1 MKKITIVTP
10 VFNGEKYIEATIKSV
25 INQSYKNLEYIVVDG
40 GSTDNTKNIIEKYK
54 DKIDNIIF
62 QKDNSMYEAIETG
75 FSKSTGEYLHWLNS
89 DDYLL
94 DNNSVSRLMEV
105 LNKKNY
111 QWVICKISIA
121 KLNRKPKVY
130 FPLIYP
136 RFIIKK
142 GLANNCFW
150 GFIQQENTVFS
161 RNIYQKVEGVNSKF
175 KMAGDYD
182 LWKRFAKYISLK
194 TINISYA
201 CHRKSENQ
209 LTDLNKYYKEINR
222 KRCKFNLFYP
232 VRFIYSLILYPFI

>member
-25 INQSYKNLEYIVVDG
+25 INQSYKNLEYIVCNG

-62 QKDNSMYEAIETG
+62 QKDNSMYEAIDDWFLKINWRIFAKED
-75 FSKSTGEYLHWLNS
+75 N

-121 KLNRKPKVY
+121 KLDGNLKNY
-130 FPLIYP
+130 IFL
-136 RFIIKK
+136 
-142 GLANNCFW
+142 L
-150 GFIQQENTVFS
+150 FIQ
-161 RNIYQKVEGVNSKF
+161 
-175 KMAGDYD
+175 D
-182 LWKRFAKYISLK
+182 L
-194 TINISYA
+194 
-201 CHRKSENQ
+201 
-209 LTDLNKYYKEINR
+209 
-222 KRCKFNLFYP
+222 
-232 VRFIYSLILYPFI
+232 